1 MFNNR
6 TKLLCSISVLTLLV
20 GCAGTTE
27 FVEISPEIY
36 TVSGYSEF
44 TNNGG
49 SVRIDLIKKAQV
61 FCEQKG
67 KKLSLL
73 ESIQNDGSSHKSAT
87 ATINFTCI
95 APPEERNTTSQKYF

>member
-1 MFNNR
+1 MFSNR
-6 TKLLCSISVLTLLV
+6 TKLLCSIFALSLLA

-36 TVSGYSEF
+36 SVSGYSDM
-44 TNNGG
+44 TDNGG
-49 SVRIDLIKKAQV
+49 SVRIDLVKKAQI

-73 ESIQNDGSSHKSAT
+73 ESSHTDGNSYKSAT

-95 APPEERNTTSQKYF
+95 EPNARQDSTAHYF